1 MSSLLYY
8 LNRALESCSIGKS
21 LFPMNNRLRI
31 LRAECNWSQ
40 AELAKRL
47 GVSRQTVNALEVGKY
62 DPSLPLALKI
72 AQLFGCSIET
82 VFFADPI
89 ETSEDHAMFRR
100 FTERAIKAIMLAQ
113 EESRRL
119 GHNFVGTEQILL
131 GLIGEGGG
139 IAAKVL
145 QSANIKL
152 EAARQ
157 EVESIIGQGNEV
169 ESTEIPFT
177 PKAKMVLDY
186 AKQES
191 RRLGHRHIGTE
202 HLLLGSLRVPDGV
215 AVRVLENLGADLQN
229 LEQQVLKELA
239 NAGLLSK
246 GSPTSDPVAKSSAA
260 PIANKDNNLTETPA
274 DFTSGEVSTRFC
286 ARLFAWVEPRQLGYV
301 LSASV
306 GYRLTS
312 GEVLAPHC
320 SFILKERLKRVPRTY
335 PELLPDLVIEIKS
348 AFDRLAPVR
357 EKVLSLV
364 QHGIRVGVLIDP
376 DQRTVT
382 IYRSNTQETVLEDNA
397 ILTIPELLPG
407 WELPIA
413 DLWAAA

>member
-1 MSSLLYY
+1 
-8 LNRALESCSIGKS
+8 
-21 LFPMNNRLRI
+21 MNNCLRM

-82 VFFADPI
+82 VFSTDPI

-100 FTERAIKAIMLAQ
+100 FTEKAIKSIMLAQ

-131 GLIGEGGG
+131 GLMAEGTGLG
-139 IAAKVL
+139 AKAL
-145 QSANIKL
+145 RTAGAKL
-152 EAARQ
+152 EDARR
-157 EVESIIGQGNEV
+157 EVENIIGRGNGV
-169 ESTEIPFT
+169 ESVEIPFT
-177 PKAKMVLDY
+177 PKAKTVLDY
-186 AKQES
+186 AKQEA

-202 HLLLGSLRVPDGV
+202 HLLLASLRVPDGV
-215 AVRVLENLGADLQN
+215 AVRVLEILGIDLQD
-229 LEQQVLKELA
+229 LRQQVMKELVG
-239 NAGLLSK
+239 AGLLSPSAAATGTPAT
-246 GSPTSDPVAKSSAA
+246 GSPATGASAPLSTS
-260 PIANKDNNLTETPA
+260 PIAHSDDEQSQVPA
-274 DFTSGEVSTRFC
+274 DFTSGEVTTRFC

-306 GYRLTS
+306 GYRLNS
-312 GEVLAPHC
+312 GEVLAPRC

-335 PELLPDLVIEIKS
+335 PELMPDLIVEIKS
-348 AFDRLAPVR
+348 AFDRLVPIQ
-357 EKVLSLV
+357 EKVVSLV
-364 QHGIRVGVLIDP
+364 QHGIRIGLLIDP

-382 IYRSNTQETVLEDNA
+382 VYRSDASETTLEDGM
-397 ILTIPELLPG
+397 ILSIPDLLPG
-407 WELPIA
+407 WELPVTE
-413 DLWAAA
+413 LWGMAA

>member
-1 MSSLLYY
+1 
-8 LNRALESCSIGKS
+8 
-21 LFPMNNRLRI
+21 MNNRLRI

-47 GVSRQTVNALEVGKY
+47 GVSRQTINALEVGKY

-72 AQLFGCSIET
+72 AQLFGCSIEA

-89 ETSEDHAMFRR
+89 EISEDHAMFRR
-100 FTERAIKAIMLAQ
+100 FTERAIKTITLAQ

-139 IAAKVL
+139 IGAKALKAAGV
-145 QSANIKL
+145 KL
-152 EAARQ
+152 DDARR
-157 EVESIIGQGNEV
+157 EVESIIGRGNDV
-169 ESTEIPFT
+169 ESIEIPFT

-191 RRLGHRHIGTE
+191 RRLGHRYIGTE

-215 AVRVLENLGADLQN
+215 AVRVLETLGINLQDLR
-229 LEQQVLKELA
+229 QQVMKELVDK
-239 NAGLLSK
+239 GLLAPS
-246 GSPTSDPVAKSSAA
+246 SAVTSSAA
-260 PIANKDNNLTETPA
+260 PPSASPIANSDDYLAEAPA

-301 LSASV
+301 LSTSV
-306 GYRLTS
+306 GYRLSS
-312 GEVLAPHC
+312 GEVLTPRC
-320 SFILKERLKRVPRTY
+320 SFILRERLKRVPRTY
-335 PELLPDLVIEIKS
+335 PELMPDLIIEIKS
-348 AFDRLAPVR
+348 AFDRLAPIQ
-357 EKVLSLV
+357 EKVISLV
-364 QHGIRVGVLIDP
+364 HHGIRVGLLIDP

-382 IYRSNTQETVLEDNA
+382 VYRNGAPETVLEDGA
-397 ILTIPELLPG
+397 VLAIPELLPG
-407 WELPIA
+407 WELPVLE
-413 DLWAAA
+413 LWGTNA